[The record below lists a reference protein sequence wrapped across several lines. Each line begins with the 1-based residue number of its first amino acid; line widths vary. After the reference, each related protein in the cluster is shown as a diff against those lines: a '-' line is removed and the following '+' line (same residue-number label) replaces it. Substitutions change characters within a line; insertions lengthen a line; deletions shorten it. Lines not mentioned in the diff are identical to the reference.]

1 MTCRGEVFP
10 TRHPE
15 AATQAWP
22 KDPDRDSRHKA
33 LAGRLRLLAT
43 SAIPGALP
51 QNDVADEREGGT

>member
-22 KDPDRDSRHKA
+22 KDPDRDS
-33 LAGRLRLLAT
+33 